1 MTPRFAPPSLLQ
13 RVLFFAAVAWSAAP
27 ARATT
32 TVALTDAT
40 IAELQA
46 AMTAGPLTAEKLT
59 QMFLARIDA
68 YEKSGPRLHALI
80 TINPKALDE
89 ARALDAERKAG
100 KVRGP
105 LHGIPIVLKD
115 IIDTAD
121 LPTTGGFYGLRD
133 SIPPQD
139 SEQTKRLRAAGCI
152 ILAKANLS
160 EFASA
165 GAISTLGGLMHN
177 PHALDRSPSGS
188 SGGTGISV
196 AAGFAMFGLG
206 TDTGGSIRG
215 PSSACGVVGLKPTL
229 GLNGRGGI
237 MPLAL
242 SLDTVGP
249 MARHVSDIA
258 VALNVMAGPDPRDP
272 ATKANEGKIPADY
285 TAGLKPDAL
294 KGVKLGLLRDFM
306 KSDPGVD
313 AVIETAVAILRK
325 QGATVVDIKLPRYVI
340 GLNGDL
346 YETIR
351 DTEFRYQIEAYL
363 ATLPRK
369 DLPKTLAEIVAMSEK
384 VLVTEDGWEPNRGR
398 LETMKR
404 GLKAVALDAEP
415 YRSAVNEGRKMIREN
430 FEAIVAK
437 EKLDAFITPT
447 SGRPAGLLSADAGGG
462 GGGGGRGG
470 GGGAAAET
478 GGAAGAGTSTGSGGA
493 GVGGVGYSRLI
504 NLSGW
509 PELIVPAGVTSEP
522 VLPVTLS
529 FIGPAFSEAKLLAL
543 GYAFEQALP
552 ARVLPAKTPA
562 LKDETITY

>member
-1 MTPRFAPPSLLQ
+1 M
-13 RVLFFAAVAWSAAP
+13 
-27 ARATT
+27 
-32 TVALTDAT
+32 
-40 IAELQA
+40 
-46 AMTAGPLTAEKLT
+46 
-59 QMFLARIDA
+59 
-68 YEKSGPRLHALI
+68 
-80 TINPKALDE
+80 
-89 ARALDAERKAG
+89 
-100 KVRGP
+100 
-105 LHGIPIVLKD
+105 LKD

-139 SEQTKRLRAAGCI
+139 SEQAKRLRAAGCI
-152 ILAKANLS
+152 ILAKTNLS

-165 GAISTLGGLMHN
+165 GAVSTLGGVMKN
-177 PHALDRSPSGS
+177 PHSLDRSPSGS
-188 SGGTGISV
+188 SGGSGASV
-196 AAGFAMFGLG
+196 AAGFTMIALG

-215 PSSACGVVGLKPTL
+215 PSSACGIVGLKPTL

-249 MARHVSDIA
+249 MARHVADIA
-258 VALNVMAGPDPRDP
+258 IALNVMAGPDPRDP

-294 KGVKLGLLRDFM
+294 KGARLGLIRDFM
-306 KSDPGVD
+306 KQDPAVD
-313 AVIETAVAILRK
+313 AVIETAVAVLRH
-325 QGATVVDIKLPRYVI
+325 QGATVIDIKLPRYVLAMNADI
-340 GLNGDL
+340 

-351 DTEFRYQIEAYL
+351 DLEFRYQIEAYL

-369 DLPKTLAEIVAMSEK
+369 DLPKTLAEVVALSEK
-384 VLVTEDGWEPNRGR
+384 VLVTEEGWEPNRGR

-404 GLKAVALDAEP
+404 GLKAGAMESEP
-415 YRSAVNEGRKMIREN
+415 YRSAVNEGRQMIREN
-430 FEAIVAK
+430 LEAIVAK

-447 SGRPAGLLSADAGGG
+447 SSRPPGVARDEGAATGGGGTGGAGAGAAVAAAAPAAGGG
-462 GGGGGRGG
+462 
-470 GGGAAAET
+470 AP
-478 GGAAGAGTSTGSGGA
+478 GAGGH
-493 GVGGVGYSRLI
+493 SRLC

-509 PELIVPAGVTSEP
+509 PDLVVPAGVTSDP
-522 VLPVTLS
+522 VLPVCLS
-529 FIGPAFSEAKLLAL
+529 FVGPAFSEARLLAL

>member
-1 MTPRFAPPSLLQ
+1 MDSSFAFFTMPFCLRLLAMPC
-13 RVLFFAAVAWSAAP
+13 RVFLLMATLAGATRGRAAS
-27 ARATT
+27 
-32 TVALTDAT
+32 VALTDAT
-40 IAELQA
+40 IVELQA
-46 AMTAGPLTAEKLT
+46 AMQSGALTAEKLT

-68 YEKSGPRLHALI
+68 YETSGPRLHALI
-80 TINPKALDE
+80 TLNPKALDE

-165 GAISTLGGLMHN
+165 GAVSTLGGLMKN

-188 SGGTGISV
+188 SGGTGIGV
-196 AAGFAMFGLG
+196 AAGFAVFGLG

-215 PSSACGVVGLKPTL
+215 PSSACGIVGLKPTL

-249 MARHVSDIA
+249 MARHVADIA
-258 VALNVMAGPDPRDP
+258 AALNVMAGPDPRDP

-285 TAGLKPDAL
+285 TTGLKPDAL
-294 KGVKLGLLRDFM
+294 KGAKLGLLRDFM
-306 KSDPGVD
+306 KSDPAVD

-325 QGATVVDIKLPRYVI
+325 QGATVVDVKLPHYVLAMNSDI
-340 GLNGDL
+340 
-346 YETIR
+346 YETLR
-351 DTEFRYQIEAYL
+351 ETEFHVQIEDYL
-363 ATLPRK
+363 ATLPRP
-369 DLPKTLAEIVAMSEK
+369 DLPKKLTEIVALSEK
-384 VLVTEDGWEPNRGR
+384 VATSEEGWEPNRGR
-398 LETMKR
+398 LETMKKSV
-404 GLKAVALDAEP
+404 KAGAFDAEP

-430 FEAIVAK
+430 LEAIMAK

-447 SGRPAGLLSADAGGG
+447 SGRPAGLSSAEAGGG
-462 GGGGGRGG
+462 AGGASGGA
-470 GGGAAAET
+470 GAAAA
-478 GGAAGAGTSTGSGGA
+478 GGAAGAGGG
-493 GVGGVGYSRLI
+493 GHSRII
-504 NLSGW
+504 NLAGW
-509 PELIVPAGVTSEP
+509 PDLIVPAGVTSDP

-529 FIGPAFSEAKLLAL
+529 FIGPAFSEARLLAL

-562 LKDETITY
+562 LPNETITY

>member
-1 MTPRFAPPSLLQ
+1 MTPRFLLPSSFR
-13 RVLFFAAVAWSAAP
+13 RVSFFAAVLMFAAP
-27 ARATT
+27 LRAAS
-32 TVALTDAT
+32 VALTDAT
-40 IAELQA
+40 IVELQA
-46 AMTAGPLTAEKLT
+46 AMQSGSLTAEKLT

-68 YEKSGPRLHALI
+68 YEKSGPRLHAII
-80 TINPKALDE
+80 TLNPQALDE
-89 ARALDAERKAG
+89 ARALDAERKAKG
-100 KVRGP
+100 PRGP

-121 LPTTGGFYGLRD
+121 MPTTGGFYGLRD

-139 SEQTKRLRAAGCI
+139 SEQARRLRAAGCI
-152 ILAKANLS
+152 ILAKTNLS

-165 GAISTLGGLMHN
+165 GAVSTLGGIMRN
-177 PHALDRSPSGS
+177 PHAIDRSPSGS

-196 AAGFAMFGLG
+196 AAGFAVFGLG

-215 PSSACGVVGLKPTL
+215 PSSACGIVGLKPTL

-249 MARHVSDIA
+249 MARHVADIA
-258 VALNVMAGPDPRDP
+258 AALNVMAGPDPRDP
-272 ATKANEGKIPADY
+272 ATAANAGKIPADY

-294 KGVKLGLLRDFM
+294 KGARLGLLRDFM
-306 KSDPGVD
+306 NADKGVD
-313 AVIETAVAILRK
+313 AVVETAVAVMRRM
-325 QGATVVDIKLPRYVI
+325 GATVVDVRLPRYVLGMNSDI
-340 GLNGDL
+340 

-351 DTEFRYQIEAYL
+351 ETEFHVQIEQYL

-369 DLPKTLAEIVAMSEK
+369 DLPKTLPEIVALSEK

-404 GLKAVALDAEP
+404 STKAGTFDSEP
-415 YRSAVNEGRKMIREN
+415 YRSAVNEGRQMIREN
-430 FEAIVAK
+430 LEAIVAK

-447 SGRPAGLLSADAGGG
+447 SSRPPGLMQEDSGGPAPG
-462 GGGGGRGG
+462 GAA
-470 GGGAAAET
+470 GGAAA
-478 GGAAGAGTSTGSGGA
+478 GAAAGAGGH
-493 GVGGVGYSRLI
+493 SRLA

-509 PELIVPAGVTSEP
+509 PDLIVPAGVVSNP

-529 FIGPAFSEAKLLAL
+529 FVGPAFSEARLLAL

-562 LKDETITY
+562 LPGETINY

>member
-1 MTPRFAPPSLLQ
+1 M
-13 RVLFFAAVAWSAAP
+13 
-27 ARATT
+27 RAT
-32 TVALTDAT
+32 TVALSDAT
-40 IAELQA
+40 VTELQA
-46 AMTAGPLTAEKLT
+46 AMASGALTAEKLT

-80 TINPKALDE
+80 NVNPHALDD

-133 SIPPQD
+133 SVPPQD

-165 GAISTLGGLMHN
+165 GSVSTLGGVMKN

-196 AAGFAMFGLG
+196 AASFAVFGLG

-215 PSSACGVVGLKPTL
+215 PSSACGIVGLKPSY

-249 MARHVSDIA
+249 MARHISDIA
-258 VALNVMAGPDPRDP
+258 IALNVMAGPDPRDP

-294 KGVKLGLLRDFM
+294 KGARLGILRDFM

-313 AVIETAVAILRK
+313 AVIETAVALMKK
-325 QGATVVDIKLPRYVI
+325 QGATIVEVKLPAFVI
-340 GLNGDL
+340 GLNGNL

-351 DTEFRYQIEAYL
+351 EAEFHPQIEEYL

-369 DLPKTLAEIVAMSEK
+369 DLPKKLADIVAMSEK
-384 VLVTEDGWEPNRGR
+384 VLVSEDGWEPNRAR
-398 LETMKR
+398 LDTMKR
-404 GLKAVALDAEP
+404 SLKAGPLDAEP
-415 YRSAVNEGRKMIREN
+415 YLSAVNEGRKMVRDN
-430 FEAIVAK
+430 LAAIFAK
-437 EKLDAFITPT
+437 EKLDAMITPT
-447 SGRPAGLLSADAGGG
+447 SGRPAGLNGREEGAGPAAGAAGAAATGATAGRGAGGAGGG
-462 GGGGGRGG
+462 GY
-470 GGGAAAET
+470 T
-478 GGAAGAGTSTGSGGA
+478 
-493 GVGGVGYSRLI
+493 RLI
-504 NLSGW
+504 DLSGW
-509 PELIVPAGVTSEP
+509 ADLIVPAGVTSDP
-522 VLPVTLS
+522 ILPVTIS
-529 FIGPAFSEAKLLAL
+529 FLGPPFSEARLLAL
-543 GYAFEQALP
+543 GYAFEQMMP
-552 ARVLPAKTPA
+552 ARINPAKTPA

>member
-1 MTPRFAPPSLLQ
+1 MILRSSPVIRVFSLAL
-13 RVLFFAAVAWSAAP
+13 LLALP
-27 ARATT
+27 LRAT
-32 TVALTDAT
+32 TVALSDAT
-40 IAELQA
+40 IPQLQA
-46 AMTAGPLTAEKLT
+46 AMQSGSLTAEKLT
-59 QMFLARIDA
+59 QLFLARIDA

-80 TINPKALDE
+80 TVNPHALDD

-139 SEQTKRLRAAGCI
+139 SEQAKRLRAAGCI

-165 GAISTLGGLMHN
+165 GAVSTLGGIMKN

-188 SGGTGISV
+188 SGGTGISI
-196 AAGFAMFGLG
+196 AAWLAVFGLG

-215 PSSACGVVGLKPTL
+215 PSSACGIVGLKPSY

-249 MARHVSDIA
+249 MARSVTDVA
-258 VALNVMAGPDPRDP
+258 LALNVMAGPDPRDP
-272 ATKANEGKIPADY
+272 ATKVNKGKIPADY
-285 TAGLKPDAL
+285 TAGLKLDAL
-294 KGVKLGLLRDFM
+294 KGARLGLLRDFM
-306 KSDPGVD
+306 KSDPAVD
-313 AVIETAVAILRK
+313 AVIESAVTMLRK
-325 QGATVVDIKLPRYVI
+325 QGATVVEVKMPRYVI

-351 DTEFRYQIEAYL
+351 EAEFHPQIEDYL

-369 DLPKTLAEIVAMSEK
+369 DLPKKLSEIITMSEK
-384 VLVTEDGWEPNRGR
+384 VLLSEEGWEPNRAR

-404 GLKAVALDAEP
+404 SVKAGPLDAEP
-415 YRSAVNEGRKMIREN
+415 YLSAVNEGRKMIRDN
-430 FEAIVAK
+430 LAALFAK

-447 SGRPAGLLSADAGGG
+447 SGRPAGLL
-462 GGGGGRGG
+462 GREE
-470 GGGAAAET
+470 GGAPPADGASAGRAGAASGAT
-478 GGAAGAGTSTGSGGA
+478 GAGAGAGG
-493 GVGGVGYSRLI
+493 YTRLI
-504 NLSGW
+504 DLSGW
-509 PELIVPAGVTSEP
+509 ADLIVPAGVTSDP
-522 VLPVTLS
+522 ILPVTLS
-529 FIGPAFSEAKLLAL
+529 FLGPPFSEPRLLSL
-543 GYAFEQALP
+543 GYAFEQAVP
-552 ARVLPAKTPA
+552 ARINPAKTPA

>member
-1 MTPRFAPPSLLQ
+1 MLSCLRLLAVPC
-13 RVLFFAAVAWSAAP
+13 RVFLLGAALAGASR
-27 ARATT
+27 ARAA

-40 IAELQA
+40 IVELQA
-46 AMTAGPLTAEKLT
+46 AMQAGSLTAEKLT
-59 QMFLARIDA
+59 QLFLARIDA

-80 TINPKALDE
+80 TINPKALDD

-165 GAISTLGGLMHN
+165 GAVSTLGGLMKN
-177 PHALDRSPSGS
+177 PHVLDRSPSGS

-196 AAGFAMFGLG
+196 AAGFAVFGLG

-215 PSSACGVVGLKPTL
+215 PSSACGIVGLKPTL

-249 MARHVSDIA
+249 MARHVADLA
-258 VALNVMAGPDPRDP
+258 AALNVMAGPDPRDP
-272 ATKANEGKIPADY
+272 ATQANEGKIPADY
-285 TAGLKPDAL
+285 LAGLKPDAL
-294 KGVKLGLLRDFM
+294 KGVRLGLLRDFM
-306 KSDPGVD
+306 KADAGVD
-313 AVIETAVAILRK
+313 AVTETAVAVLRRH
-325 QGATVVDIKLPRYVI
+325 GATVVDVKLPRYVI

-369 DLPKTLAEIVAMSEK
+369 DLPKTLAEIVALSEK
-384 VLVTEDGWEPNRGR
+384 VLVGEDGWEPNRGR
-398 LETMKR
+398 LETLKR

-415 YRSAVNEGRKMIREN
+415 YRSAVNEGRKMVREN
-430 FEAIVAK
+430 LEAILAK
-437 EKLDAFITPT
+437 DKLDAFITPT
-447 SGRPAGLLSADAGGG
+447 SGRPAGLLRDDGGGAGGSGPGGGAGGG
-462 GGGGGRGG
+462 GGGGPG
-470 GGGAAAET
+470 
-478 GGAAGAGTSTGSGGA
+478 AGAGA
-493 GVGGVGYSRLI
+493 GGYSRLI

-509 PELIVPAGVTSEP
+509 PELIVPSGLTSDP
-522 VLPVTLS
+522 LLPVTLS

-562 LKDETITY
+562 LPNETITY

>member
-1 MTPRFAPPSLLQ
+1 MTPRFPLPSFRPVRLL
-13 RVLFFAAVAWSAAP
+13 AAMFLLAAP
-27 ARATT
+27 SRAAS
-32 TVALTDAT
+32 VALTDAT

-46 AMTAGPLTAEKLT
+46 AMQSGALTAEKLT

-68 YEKSGPRLHALI
+68 YEKSGPRLHAII
-80 TINPKALDE
+80 TLNPKALDE

-139 SEQTKRLRAAGCI
+139 SEQAKRLRAAGCI
-152 ILAKANLS
+152 ILAKTNLS

-165 GAISTLGGLMHN
+165 GAISTLGGLMRN

-196 AAGFAMFGLG
+196 AAGFAVFGLG

-215 PSSACGVVGLKPTL
+215 PSSACGIVGLKPTL

-249 MARHVSDIA
+249 MARHVADIA
-258 VALNVMAGPDPRDP
+258 AALNVMAGPDPRDP
-272 ATKANEGKIPADY
+272 ATAANAGKIPADY
-285 TAGLKPDAL
+285 LAGLKPDAL
-294 KGVKLGLLRDFM
+294 KGARLGLMRDFM
-306 KSDPGVD
+306 KSDPAVD
-313 AVIETAVAILRK
+313 AVVETAVAILRK
-325 QGATVVDIKLPRYVI
+325 QGATVVDVKLPRYVI

-351 DTEFRYQIEAYL
+351 ETEFHVQIEQYL

-369 DLPKTLAEIVAMSEK
+369 DLPKTLAEIVAQSEK
-384 VLVTEDGWEPNRGR
+384 VLVTEEGWEPNRGR

-404 GLKAVALDAEP
+404 SMKAGKFGDEP
-415 YRSAVNEGRKMIREN
+415 YRSAVGDGRKMVREN
-430 FEAIVAK
+430 LEAIVAK
-437 EKLDAFITPT
+437 EKLDALIAPT
-447 SGRPAGLLSADAGGG
+447 SGRPAGLLRDDAGEPPASGAVPAAADAA
-462 GGGGGRGG
+462 RP
-470 GGGAAAET
+470 
-478 GGAAGAGTSTGSGGA
+478 AG
-493 GVGGVGYSRLI
+493 GGVGYTRLI
-504 NLSGW
+504 NLAGW
-509 PELIVPAGVTSEP
+509 PELIVPAGLTSEP

-529 FIGPAFSEAKLLAL
+529 FIGPAFSEARLLAL

-552 ARVLPAKTPA
+552 VRVLPAKTPA
-562 LKDETITY
+562 LANETITY

>member
-1 MTPRFAPPSLLQ
+1 MTSRFRSLAMFPRFLL
-13 RVLFFAAVAWSAAP
+13 LAAALVGATA
-27 ARATT
+27 ARAAS
-32 TVALTDAT
+32 VALTDAT
-40 IAELQA
+40 IVELQA
-46 AMTAGPLTAEKLT
+46 AMQSGSLTAEKLT

-68 YEKSGPRLHALI
+68 YEKSGPRLHAII
-80 TINPKALDE
+80 TLNPKALDE

-139 SEQTKRLRAAGCI
+139 AEQTKRLRAAGCI

-165 GAISTLGGLMHN
+165 GSVSTLGGVMKN

-188 SGGTGISV
+188 SGGTGAGI
-196 AAGFAMFGLG
+196 AAGFAVFGLG

-215 PSSACGVVGLKPTL
+215 PSSACGIVGLKPTL

-249 MARHVSDIA
+249 MARNVADIA
-258 VALNVMAGPDPRDP
+258 AALNVMAGLDPRDP

-294 KGVKLGLLRDFM
+294 KGARLGLMRDFM
-306 KSDPGVD
+306 KSDPAVD
-313 AVIETAVAILRK
+313 AVIETAVAVLRK
-325 QGATVVDIKLPRYVI
+325 QGATIVEVKLPRYVLAMNADI
-340 GLNGDL
+340 
-346 YETIR
+346 YETLR
-351 DTEFRYQIEAYL
+351 ETEFHVQIEEYL
-363 ATLPRK
+363 STLPRK
-369 DLPKTLAEIVAMSEK
+369 DLPKKLSDIVAMSEK
-384 VLVTEDGWEPNRGR
+384 VATSEEGWEPNRGR
-398 LETMKR
+398 LETMKKSV
-404 GLKAVALDAEP
+404 KAGKFDDEP

-430 FEAIVAK
+430 LEAIVAK

-447 SGRPAGLLSADAGGG
+447 SGRPAGLTSADGAGGGGGAAGGAAGGATAGGAAGGG
-462 GGGGGRGG
+462 GGGH
-470 GGGAAAET
+470 
-478 GGAAGAGTSTGSGGA
+478 
-493 GVGGVGYSRLI
+493 SRII
-504 NLSGW
+504 NLAGW
-509 PELIVPAGVTSEP
+509 PDLIVPAGVTSDP
-522 VLPVTLS
+522 VLPVTMS
-529 FIGPAFSEAKLLAL
+529 FIGPAFSEARLLAL

-562 LKDETITY
+562 LAGETITY